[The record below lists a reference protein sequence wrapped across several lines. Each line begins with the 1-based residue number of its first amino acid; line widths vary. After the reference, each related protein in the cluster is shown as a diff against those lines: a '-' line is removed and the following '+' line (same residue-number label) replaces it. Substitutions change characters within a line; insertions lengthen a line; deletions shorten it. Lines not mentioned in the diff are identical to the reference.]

1 MDGEGAPAPVPGRPP
16 GARHPPPRPV
26 PAGVAGPPAPR
37 PLRPW
42 RPAAGTTVGYLEIP
56 VSSLIALAAAFAFGL
71 SGVASKR
78 GLAYLEPLTGT
89 LVTVGT
95 CLAGYLLTAPLWMR
109 AGDWFTAGFWLFA
122 CVGILQPTLSMYFA
136 NEAFSRAGAVVAAT
150 FAATSPLFA
159 AGFALL
165 LLDERLTLAIATG
178 TILSVF
184 GIATLSW
191 MPRGGR
197 RLVAAALVFATG
209 TALIRGLN
217 TAVAKFGIDLLPNVF
232 MAGFCSF
239 AVSFAILVAVHRWRR
254 GGWPRRLPR
263 RGVCCFAA
271 AGLCIGCGIGL
282 IFWALLLGRV
292 VVVAPIAGAYPV
304 FTMLAAAALGDE
316 RITARVAAGVVLVV
330 AGVALVG
337 VSAG

>member
-1 MDGEGAPAPVPGRPP
+1 MD
-16 GARHPPPRPV
+16 
-26 PAGVAGPPAPR
+26 
-37 PLRPW
+37 
-42 RPAAGTTVGYLEIP
+42 YFEIP
-56 VSSLIALAAAFAFGL
+56 VPSLIALAAAVAFGF

-78 GLAYLEPLTGT
+78 GLAHLEPLTGT
-89 LVTVGT
+89 LVTVGA
-95 CLAGYLLTAPLWMR
+95 CLTFYLLMAPFWMR
-109 AGDWFTAGFWLFA
+109 ADDWFTAGFWLFA
-122 CVGILQPTLSMYFA
+122 VVGILQPTLSMYFA
-136 NEAFSRAGAVVAAT
+136 NEAYSRAGAVVAAT
-150 FAATSPLFA
+150 FSATSPLFA
-159 AGFALL
+159 AALALL
-165 LLDERLTLAIATG
+165 FLDERLTLAIAAG
-178 TILSVF
+178 TLLSVL

-197 RLVAAALVFATG
+197 RIVAAALLFATG

-239 AVSFAILVAVHRWRR
+239 AVSFAVLAAFYRWRR
-254 GGWPRRLPR
+254 GGWPERLPR
-263 RGVCCFAA
+263 RGLLWFGA

-292 VVVAPIAGAYPV
+292 VVVAPIVGAYPL

-316 RITARVAAGVVLVV
+316 RITGKVMAGVVLVV

-337 VSAG
+337 ISTG